1 MKQAPKPERRSA
13 ARVSPSRS
21 ARLLNVSSLGLSIET
36 TAPLE
41 KDGVYELILR
51 LDDQRMPV
59 TARVLRLRKN
69 GRTVRASL
77 MFERL
82 LESHRELLEQSLV
95 REVAER
101 MTVIIR

>member
-1 MKQAPKPERRSA
+1 M
-13 ARVSPSRS
+13 
-21 ARLLNVSSLGLSIET
+21 SSLGLSIET

-41 KDGVYELILR
+41 KDRVYELILR

-69 GRTVRASL
+69 GEMLRANL
-77 MFERL
+77 VFERL
-82 LESHRELLEQSLV
+82 LESDRALLEQSLV